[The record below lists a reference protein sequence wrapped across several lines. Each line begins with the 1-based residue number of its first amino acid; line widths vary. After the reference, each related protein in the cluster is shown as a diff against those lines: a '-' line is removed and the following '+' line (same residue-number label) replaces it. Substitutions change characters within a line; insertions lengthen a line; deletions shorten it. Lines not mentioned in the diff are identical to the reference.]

1 MGALPVIWIVTNAL
15 GWSFPA
21 LTPIVTAAAG
31 LLGYQQIPKLPQ
43 SSRLRGRLNP
53 RLANLRMI
61 EIPIDRTEVISE
73 RLGREQELIFQKEDL
88 LLVFR
93 KDERGRFSI
102 RLIGP
107 KKMTHLALENLG
119 REFVRL
125 IIRKYTLQ
133 RITEELE
140 RRGISIAEVRL
151 NERGEQEIISRK
163 W

>member
-1 MGALPVIWIVTNAL
+1 VGALPVIWIVTNAL

-21 LTPIVTAAAG
+21 LVPIVTAAAG
-31 LLGYQQIPKLPQ
+31 LLGYQQIPNLPQ

-93 KDERGRFSI
+93 RDERGRFSI

-107 KKMTHLALENLG
+107 KKMT
-119 REFVRL
+119 
-125 IIRKYTLQ
+125 Q

-140 RRGISIAEVRL
+140 RRGISIAEVRV